1 MPLYS
6 LRWDSKEQVELEK
19 NVHDAAAKDLKS
31 VLKAQTISEFF
42 SAENINSIG
51 RFVGGSIS
59 NGAETFKS
67 ARENAKVAGKLL
79 AYFLALGRQSPLFGD
94 HTFTLIGFSLGGQL
108 VKSAINRLK
117 KLGCENILHNIYF
130 MAGGTYIRREK
141 VQAQKNAI
149 ISCING

>member
-1 MPLYS
+1 M
-6 LRWDSKEQVELEK
+6 
-19 NVHDAAAKDLKS
+19 HDAAAKDLKS
-31 VLKAQTISEFF
+31 VLKAQTISEIF

-79 AYFLALGRQSPLFGD
+79 AYFLALGRDKSPLFGD

-108 VKSAINRLK
+108 VKSAVNRLK
-117 KLGCENILHNIYF
+117 KLGCENILHNLYF

-141 VQAQKNAI
+141 VQA
-149 ISCING
+149 